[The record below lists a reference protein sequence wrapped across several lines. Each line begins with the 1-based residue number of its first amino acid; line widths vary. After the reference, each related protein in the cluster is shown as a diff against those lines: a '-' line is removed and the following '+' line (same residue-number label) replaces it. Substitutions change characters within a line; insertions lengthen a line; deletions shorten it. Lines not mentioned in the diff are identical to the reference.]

1 VETLKEKFKMI
12 NDYEKDTKLEEVE
25 NRLENEQTLSDII
38 ENEEDKKFLE
48 PVKEVVE
55 KPAKKPGK
63 MLIGKVS
70 VEKTRLKKEPEEYS
84 DVRRLLK
91 KGDIVVIDRNKEFD
105 EYYLVTAYG
114 SVGYVSKD
122 AIIIN

>member
-1 VETLKEKFKMI
+1 MI
-12 NDYEKDTKLEEVE
+12 NDYEKDVSSEE
-25 NRLENEQTLSDII
+25 LENEQTLSDIV

-48 PVKEVVE
+48 PVKPVEEVVE
-55 KPAKKPGK
+55 KPAKKHGK

-70 VEKTRLKKEPEEYS
+70 VEKTRLKTEPEEYS

-91 KGDIVVIDRNKEFD
+91 KGDIVIVDRNKEFD

-114 SVGYVSKD
+114 SVGYVSKE

>member
-1 VETLKEKFKMI
+1 MI
-12 NDYEKDTKLEEVE
+12 NNYEKDVSSEELET
-25 NRLENEQTLSDII
+25 RLENEQTLSDIV

-48 PVKEVVE
+48 PVEEVKEVVE
-55 KPAKKPGK
+55 KSAKKPGK

-84 DVRRLLK
+84 DVRRILK

-122 AIIIN
+122 DIIIN

>member
-1 VETLKEKFKMI
+1 MI
-12 NDYEKDTKLEEVE
+12 NDYKKETNLEGLE
-25 NRLENEQTLSDII
+25 NRLENEQTLSDIV
-38 ENEEDKKFLE
+38 ENEEDKRFLE
-48 PVKEVVE
+48 PVEEVVE

-70 VEKTRLKKEPEEYS
+70 VDKTRLKTEPEEYS

-91 KGDIVVIDRNKEFD
+91 KGDIVIIDRNKEFD
-105 EYYLVTAYG
+105 KYYLVTAYG

>member
-1 VETLKEKFKMI
+1 VETLKEKIKMI
-12 NDYEKDTKLEEVE
+12 NDYEKDVSSEE
-25 NRLENEQTLSDII
+25 LENEQTLSDIV

-48 PVKEVVE
+48 PVKPVEEVVE
-55 KPAKKPGK
+55 KPAKKHGK

-70 VEKTRLKKEPEEYS
+70 VEKTRLKTEPEEYS

-91 KGDIVVIDRNKEFD
+91 KGDIVIVDRNKEFD

-114 SVGYVSKD
+114 SVGYVSKE

>member
-1 VETLKEKFKMI
+1 MI
-12 NDYEKDTKLEEVE
+12 NDYEKETNLEAIGS
-25 NRLENEQTLSDII
+25 RLENEQTLSDIV

-48 PVKEVVE
+48 PVEKVVE
-55 KPAKKPGK
+55 KPTKKPGK

-70 VEKTRLKKEPEEYS
+70 VDKTRLKTEPEEYS

-105 EYYLVTAYG
+105 KYYLVTAYG

-122 AIIIN
+122 DIIIN

>member
-1 VETLKEKFKMI
+1 MI
-12 NDYEKDTKLEEVE
+12 NNYEKEVSSEEFE

-48 PVKEVVE
+48 PVEEVVE

-91 KGDIVVIDRNKEFD
+91 KGDIVIVDRNKEFD
-105 EYYLVTAYG
+105 KYYLVTAYG
-114 SVGYVSKD
+114 SVGYVSKE